1 MRVLLADDHQLLRQA
16 MRRALEDAG
25 LSVIAEAGDGGEAV
39 RLAAELKPDV
49 VLMDV
54 SMPVLDGVEATRR
67 LHADFPDLPIVI
79 LTMHGD
85 DALRRDAVAAGATGF
100 LTKDVSMQE
109 VVATVTQV
117 GGGDVA
123 LSTELAVTI
132 LAEMEDGKDKPP
144 SPLTPREEEVL
155 QLIAD
160 GCSTS
165 EVASNLFIS
174 GKTVKNHLA
183 SIYEKLEARD
193 RTQAVLSAVRI
204 GSNSAPLTRT
214 NPIKPGLY
222 GPVLTNGAAGL
233 FSRPPSNVILCSA
246 PQPESARGN
255 FNLTAGGQTSMDLF
269 LVKTWLKARMN
280 VDTERGATMVEYVLI
295 LALIAI
301 LVIGVV
307 AALGHSVS
315 SKFSEASS
323 GIG

>member
-16 MRRALEDAG
+16 MRRALEEAG
-25 LSVIAEAGDGGEAV
+25 LTVVAEAGDGGEAV
-39 RLAAELKPDV
+39 RLAAELQPDV

-67 LHADFPDLPIVI
+67 LHTDFPDLPIVI

-85 DALRRDAVAAGATGF
+85 DALRKEAIGAGATGF

-117 GGGDVA
+117 GGGDVN
-123 LSTELAVTI
+123 LSTELAMTI
-132 LAEMEDGKDKPP
+132 LAEMEDAADKPP

-204 GSNSAPLTRT
+204 GIIQLR
-214 NPIKPGLY
+214 
-222 GPVLTNGAAGL
+222 
-233 FSRPPSNVILCSA
+233 
-246 PQPESARGN
+246 
-255 FNLTAGGQTSMDLF
+255 
-269 LVKTWLKARMN
+269 
-280 VDTERGATMVEYVLI
+280 
-295 LALIAI
+295 
-301 LVIGVV
+301 
-307 AALGHSVS
+307 
-315 SKFSEASS
+315 
-323 GIG
+323 